1 MDSVQLLA
9 EALDIAR
16 RLGFEIREELIGEGR
31 GAACRIR
38 GRKCLFLDSQLG
50 PRERLERV
58 LTAIRGDAG
67 LPLISVRPALKHLL
81 AQP

>member
-38 GRKCLFLDSQLG
+38 GRKCCFSIPSLG
-50 PRERLERV
+50 H
-58 LTAIRGDAG
+58 ASGWNG
-67 LPLISVRPALKHLL
+67 C
-81 AQP
+81 